1 MTREI
6 QREVMHARRIATSR
20 TRRVGAPE
28 DRGIVTAEVI
38 AQRIFPED
46 GVNYLRHPLSERVN
60 KLVDL
65 TLQGEQ
71 VARKKGVAVK
81 HHS

>member
-20 TRRVGAPE
+20 ARRAGVAE
-28 DRGIVTAEVI
+28 ERGMITSEVI

-46 GVNYLRHPLSERVN
+46 GINYLRHPLSERVN
-60 KLVDL
+60 QLVDL
-65 TLQGEQ
+65 ALMGEN
-71 VARKKGVAVK
+71 VAREKGVKVK
-81 HHS
+81 SHF

>member
-20 TRRVGAPE
+20 ARRAGVVE
-28 DRGIVTAEVI
+28 DRGLITAQVI

-46 GVNYLRHPLSERVN
+46 RVNYLTHPLAERVN
-60 KLVDL
+60 NLVDL
-65 TLQGEQ
+65 AMQGEE
-71 VARKKGVAVK
+71 VARARGRQIR
-81 HHS
+81 HGS

>member
-20 TRRVGAPE
+20 ARRAGLAE
-28 DRGIVTAEVI
+28 DRGLITAQVI

-46 GVNYLRHPLSERVN
+46 GVNYLTHPLAERVN

-65 TLQGEQ
+65 ALQGEDKAKAKGIQ
-71 VARKKGVAVK
+71 VRP
-81 HHS
+81 SF